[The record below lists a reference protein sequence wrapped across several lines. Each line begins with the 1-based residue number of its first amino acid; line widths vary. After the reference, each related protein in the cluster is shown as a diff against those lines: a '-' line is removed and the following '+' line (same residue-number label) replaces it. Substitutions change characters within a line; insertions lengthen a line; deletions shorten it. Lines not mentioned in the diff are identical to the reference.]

1 MMLYKTGYI
10 LERIKGKWF
19 HINSTTICY
28 VEDHLLRFKIEGTK
42 DDGSKH
48 FINLTES
55 PYSVT
60 EKMADF
66 LLHAFYNE
74 VKE

>member
-1 MMLYKTGYI
+1 MLYKTEYI
-10 LERIKGKWF
+10 LERIRGKWF
-19 HINSTTICY
+19 HINNTTMCY
-28 VEDHLLRFKIEGTK
+28 VEDHLLRFKIVVTK

-48 FINLTES
+48 VINLTES

-60 EKMADF
+60 EKMADL

-74 VKE
+74 VKI